1 MKCPNCGSLKL
12 VKRGKSEGSTGQRYV
27 CNSCG
32 KYCTI
37 HLPKVDESTAKKPLD
52 TQVPTISPKD
62 ILELEKRL
70 SRISEENRVDK
81 AKIHYLQNQLASS
94 NRTIDILTAF
104 SKAKVPRVIEG
115 IKPVHKGKNEA
126 TAVIC
131 LSDLHLEEN
140 VDPRTVNGLNEFNP
154 EIAEKR
160 FKTVIRNAL
169 KLTQSQ
175 GKEIDISQVIIWLG
189 GDIISG
195 YIHDELVE
203 GNHLSPVE
211 AILFADRLI
220 TWGLDFFLNNTKYN
234 ILVPT
239 SNGNHGRTTKKIH
252 ISTYAANSYEYLLYK
267 NLEKRYQNEKRIRFQ
282 VAEGYHNYVD
292 VYGISVRFHHGD
304 SVKYSGGTGGIY
316 VPVNKSIDAWN
327 GGSLKADLD
336 VMGHFHQLTWDR
348 KFVCNGSLI
357 GLNPFGISIKASPE
371 PPAQAF
377 FLLDKQ
383 RQRRTVSAPIFVD

>member
-1 MKCPNCGSLKL
+1 MKCPHCGSRKL
-12 VKRGKSEGSTGQRYV
+12 WRRGKAKLGQRYA
-27 CNSCG
+27 CKDCG

-37 HLPKVDESTAKKPLD
+37 NLPKVDEKVARKPLE
-52 TQVPTISPKD
+52 TPAPEISPKD
-62 ILELEKRL
+62 IIDLEKRVA
-70 SRISEENRVDK
+70 RISEESRVDK
-81 AKIHYLQNQLASS
+81 AKIHYLQTQLTTA
-94 NRTIDILTAF
+94 NKTIDVLSAF
-104 SKAKVPRVIEG
+104 STTKLPRVPVS
-115 IKPVHKGKNEA
+115 IKPSLKSKNEA

-154 EIAEKR
+154 QIAEKR
-160 FKTVIRNAL
+160 FKAVIENAL
-169 KLTQSQ
+169 KLTLSQ
-175 GKEIDISQVIIWLG
+175 AKDIEISQVIIWLG

-195 YIHDELVE
+195 YIHDELIE
-203 GNHLSPVE
+203 GNHMSPVE

-220 TWGLDFFLNNTKYN
+220 TWGLDYFLNNTKYN

-267 NLEKRYQNEKRIRFQ
+267 NLEKRYQGEKRIRFQ

-292 VYGISVRFHHGD
+292 VYGIKVRFHHGD
-304 SVKYSGGTGGIY
+304 SVKFGGGAGGLYI
-316 VPVNKSIDAWN
+316 PVNKSIDAWN

-336 VMGHFHQLTWDR
+336 VLGHFHQLTWDR

-357 GLNPFGISIKASPE
+357 GLNPFGIAIKASPE